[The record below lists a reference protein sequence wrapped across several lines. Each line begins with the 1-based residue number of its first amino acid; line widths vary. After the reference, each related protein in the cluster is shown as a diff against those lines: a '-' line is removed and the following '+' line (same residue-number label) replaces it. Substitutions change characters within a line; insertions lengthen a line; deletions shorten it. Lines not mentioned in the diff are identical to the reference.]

1 MELDHLLDMISQIK
15 TLHKRVMQ
23 TVDMQGVNDEI
34 EKIEKK
40 LTQEAYW
47 SDSKKSIPLQ
57 KNLVA
62 LRKKEEVVEV
72 LEKEIID
79 IADNAELLGFDFDE
93 NILES
98 SIELAKKLLKKL
110 EKLEIEFLFKSDED
124 KNDCILTIN
133 AGAGGVDA
141 QDWANILLRMYLRWA
156 EMMGFKARQISK
168 TAGTEAGILSSTIL
182 IQGMWASGWLSGE
195 GGVHRLVRLS
205 PFDSAKRRH
214 TSFANVEITPKI
226 EESQDSNLDMKDV
239 EVSFY
244 KSGGP
249 GGQHANKTSS
259 AVRAVHKPTGLVVTC
274 SNERS
279 QHQNKSIALAV
290 LKSRLAQLKKE
301 EEIGK
306 RAENQKVE
314 ISWGNQIRS
323 YVLHPYQMV
332 KDMRTSSESGN
343 VQKILDGDLVGM
355 MRAFLLHT
363 DV

>member
-1 MELDHLLDMISQIK
+1 MELNYLLELTSQIK
-15 TLHKRVMQ
+15 TLHIRVVK
-23 TVDMQGVNDEI
+23 TVDLESLNGEI
-34 EKIEKK
+34 KNIENK
-40 LTQEAYW
+40 LAQEEYW

-57 KNLVA
+57 KNLVS
-62 LRKKEEVVEV
+62 LQKKKESVEN

-79 IADNAELLGFDFDE
+79 IQDNAELLAFDFDE
-93 NILES
+93 KILES
-98 SIELAKKLLKKL
+98 SIKNSKKLLKKL
-110 EKLEIEFLFKSDED
+110 EKLEIEFLFKNPED

-156 EMMGFKARQISK
+156 ELMGFKARQISK
-168 TAGTEAGILSSTIL
+168 TPGTEAGILSSTLL

-195 GGVHRLVRLS
+195 AGVHRLVRLS

-214 TSFANVEITPKI
+214 TSFANVEVTPKI
-226 EESQDSNLDMKDV
+226 EESQDLGLDMKEV
-239 EVSFY
+239 EISFY

-259 AVRAVHKPTGLVVTC
+259 AVRAVHKPTGILVTC

-290 LKSRLAQLKKE
+290 LKSRLAQLKKD
-301 EEIGK
+301 EEIG
-306 RAENQKVE
+306 RRSASDKVE

-332 KDMRTSSESGN
+332 KDLRTNSESGN

-355 MRAFLLHT
+355 MRAFLLSV

>member
-1 MELDHLLDMISQIK
+1 MELDLLLDMISQIK
-15 TLHKRVMQ
+15 ILHSRVVK
-23 TVDMQGVNDEI
+23 TVDKKSLDEEI
-34 EKIEKK
+34 ESIEKK
-40 LTQEAYW
+40 LAQEEYW

-57 KNLVA
+57 RSLVS
-62 LRKKEEVVEV
+62 LQKKREVVNS

-93 NILES
+93 KILENS
-98 SIELAKKLLKKL
+98 VGLARQLLKKL

-141 QDWANILLRMYLRWA
+141 QDWANMLLRMYLRWA
-156 EMMGFKARQISK
+156 EIMGFKSKQISK
-168 TAGTEAGILSSTIL
+168 TPGTEAGILSSTIM
-182 IQGMWASGWLSGE
+182 IQGMWASGWLSAE
-195 GGVHRLVRLS
+195 AGVHRLVRLS

-226 EESQDSNLDMKDV
+226 EESQDLNLDMKEV

-290 LKSRLAQLKKE
+290 LKSRIAQLKKE
-301 EEIGK
+301 EAIGK
-306 RAENQKVE
+306 RSENQKVE

-332 KDMRTSSESGN
+332 KDMRTGSESGN

-355 MRAFLLHT
+355 MRAFLM
-363 DV
+363 DADA